1 MKYVLFLLLFST
13 PPAQH
18 VDTATRKAKSVW
30 TLRSS
35 TSMEFSTPAA
45 CQINGQ
51 TILDS
56 LDETD
61 TVTGVGWCFCES
73 SPGGTCPE
81 SESSNKDRRFES
93 LKTQPGLMQIR
104 PKDFSVDGSG
114 DKQKTVDIN
123 AVKLLPKSLRDAQEA
138 AQKRQLPKP
147 NH

>member
-30 TLRSS
+30 TLKSS
-35 TSMEFSTPAA
+35 TTMEFSTPAA
-45 CQINGQ
+45 CRINGQ

-81 SESSNKDRRFES
+81 SDSRAKDSRFET
-93 LKTQPGLMQIR
+93 LKMQPGIMQIK
-104 PKDFSVDGSG
+104 PHEFSIDGSG

-123 AVKLLPKSLRDAQEA
+123 AVKLLPKSLQDAQEA
-138 AQKRQLPKP
+138 AQKRSLSKPKR
-147 NH
+147 

>member
-18 VDTATRKAKSVW
+18 IDTPTRKAKSVW
-30 TLRSS
+30 TLKSS

-73 SPGGTCPE
+73 APGSTCPE
-81 SESSNKDRRFES
+81 PEQSNKDSRFES
-93 LKTQPGLMQIR
+93 FKNKPSSLQLKPNA
-104 PKDFSVDGSG
+104 FSIDGST
-114 DKQKTVDIN
+114 DAQKTVDVN
-123 AVKLLPKSLRDAQEA
+123 AIKLLPRSLRDAQQEI
-138 AQKRQLPKP
+138 QKRSTPKQRR
-147 NH
+147 